1 MFLTKSGPQVIN
13 YEIHCDFNK
22 RITDLSRLLQ
32 WGEEKTTWT
41 SLHLKADVFYLLLG
55 VVDTQSKFR
64 QLSSPSNVNWDVDV
78 LMGVFFFTI
87 CLLYSLRF
95 TLYLLHFWDVLSLLP
110 LCKRFDLSGTS
121 FLAHSKSFPHWRS
134 KAVTA
139 DPDTIKPHSYISVIS
154 YFLQHIKLS
163 TWKVNESM
171 YCTMLLQ

>member
-41 SLHLKADVFYLLLG
+41 SLHLKADAFYLLLG

-78 LMGVFFFTI
+78 LMGVFFLLFVYCIACVLPCI
-87 CLLYSLRF
+87 CCISEM
-95 TLYLLHFWDVLSLLP
+95 FWVCCPCVWDLISVGLPSLLTVNRSP
-110 LCKRFDLSGTS
+110 TGAPRQ
-121 FLAHSKSFPHWRS
+121 WRQIQTQS
-134 KAVTA
+134 NHTA
-139 DPDTIKPHSYISVIS
+139 ISALSVIF
-154 YFLQHIKLS
+154 YNI
-163 TWKVNESM
+163 
-171 YCTMLLQ
+171 